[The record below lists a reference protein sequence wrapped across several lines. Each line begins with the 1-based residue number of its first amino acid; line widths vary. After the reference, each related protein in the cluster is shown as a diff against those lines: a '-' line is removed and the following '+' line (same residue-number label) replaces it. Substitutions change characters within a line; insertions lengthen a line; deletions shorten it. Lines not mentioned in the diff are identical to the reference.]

1 MDTCTYCTSMEI
13 TDTHTHTIGLQ
24 TLKVNHT
31 TQGCRKECGG
41 KEQEY
46 LVLWTGQDGEKTW
59 EPGCCLKDAD
69 EAMQKWA
76 TRNANTEATD
86 ESDSHESEFD

>member
-1 MDTCTYCTSMEI
+1 MRQPSTAYPK
-13 TDTHTHTIGLQ
+13 LQ